1 MLLDSV
7 VAALPYGSF
16 QLLSR
21 LITEAA
27 FPANLAALQM
37 LQSRLDKELE
47 LNDSRLPAIVSSL
60 IKVGYIVHTHTQLT
74 ITFQLM
80 TSPLFQCSNRCQ
92 L

>member
-1 MLLDSV
+1 MLASECAAMLLDSV
-7 VAALPYGSF
+7 VAALPHGSF

-37 LQSRLDKELE
+37 LQARLDKELE

-60 IKVGYIVHTHTQLT
+60 IKVGYIAYTH
-74 ITFQLM
+74 
-80 TSPLFQCSNRCQ
+80 PAC
-92 L
+92 